1 MGDEA
6 GATTTRPQQFVP
18 LLRGV
23 NVHKVVVG
31 GDSKVLPARRELHL
45 MDHLLPVLQV
55 DHLRQIS
62 GNIKHSQVTIIYKY
76 TFSLIFFFIIN
87 LILNINSKLN
97 DLCGQFSR
105 HFQI

>member
-6 GATTTRPQQFVP
+6 GATATRPQQFVP

-31 GDSKVLPARRELHL
+31 GNGKVLPARRKLHL

-55 DHLRQIS
+55 DHLGQIS
-62 GNIKHSQVTIIYKY
+62 ENIIQSKVTIIYKC
-76 TFSLIFFFIIN
+76 FFLLIFY
-87 LILNINSKLN
+87 
-97 DLCGQFSR
+97 D
-105 HFQI
+105 